1 MPSFIPG
8 STSDSVKDKFKDAA
22 ELDIPGPGLG
32 TVNRATLARDSKHLG
47 FTLARYK
54 FVSKMFEGF
63 DNVLEVG
70 CHEGTGSLT
79 VAQVVKNLTAIDF
92 QENVIQWCNSE
103 YKDYF
108 QNLRFV
114 AADAMN
120 SIPKSIDHTG
130 LYDGIFLLDVL
141 EHIDPEQEDEFIS
154 NIVNSLNNNGT
165 LIVGIPSLES
175 QKYASEVS
183 KVQHVNCKT
192 QSKLKADMK
201 KYFHSVFMFGMNDEV
216 LHVGFHGMCHY
227 LFALCTNKK

>member
-1 MPSFIPG
+1 MPSFTPG
-8 STSDSVKDKFKDAA
+8 STSESVKEKFKEAA
-22 ELDIPGPGLG
+22 ELDVPGPGIG
-32 TVNRATLARDSKHLG
+32 GVTRATLVRDPKHLG

-54 FVSKMFEGF
+54 FISKMLDGF

-70 CHEGTGSLT
+70 CHEGIGSFI
-79 VAQVVKNLTAIDF
+79 VAQVVNNLTAIDF
-92 QENVIQWCNSE
+92 QKDVIEWCNSE

-108 QNLRFV
+108 QNLRFI

-120 SIPKSIDHTG
+120 SIPKSNSGSG

-141 EHIDPEQEDEFIS
+141 EHIEANQEEIFVS
-154 NIVNSLNNNGT
+154 NLVNSLNKNGT
-165 LIVGIPSLES
+165 LILGIPSLES

-192 QSKLKADMK
+192 QSKLKTDMQ

>member
-1 MPSFIPG
+1 
-8 STSDSVKDKFKDAA
+8 
-22 ELDIPGPGLG
+22 
-32 TVNRATLARDSKHLG
+32 
-47 FTLARYK
+47 
-54 FVSKMFEGF
+54 MFEGF
-63 DNVLEVG
+63 DNVLEIG

-79 VAQVVKNLTAIDF
+79 VAQVVHNLTAVDF
-92 QENVIQWCNSE
+92 QKNVIEWCNSE

-108 QNLRFV
+108 DNLRFI

-120 SIPKSIDHTG
+120 SIPKSTTDSG

-141 EHIDPEQEDEFIS
+141 EHIEPKQEDIFIS
-154 NIVNSLNNNGT
+154 NIVNSLTNNGT

-183 KVQHVNCKT
+183 KVQHINCKT
-192 QSKLKADMK
+192 QSKFKKDMQ
-201 KYFHSVFMFGMNDEV
+201 KYFNSVFMFGMNDEV